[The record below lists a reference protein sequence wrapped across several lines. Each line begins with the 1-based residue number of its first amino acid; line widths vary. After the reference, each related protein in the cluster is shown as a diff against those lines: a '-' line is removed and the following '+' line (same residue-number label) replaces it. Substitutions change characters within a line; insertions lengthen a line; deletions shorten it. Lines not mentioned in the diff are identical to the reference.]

1 VGSVSPDLNTF
12 AKFFDIDFKPVPQPV
27 DETDYSTDRGAANR
41 GGLIAVLPLRS
52 WETAV
57 TSCAG
62 ANGFS
67 RRMLLGTP
75 REGQREGGPGLMPS
89 PHAIAAVSVFDPWSP
104 NWAGLLLLFL
114 FVFDLCRARDV
125 HSGQF
130 AQLFSRSTIP

>member
-12 AKFFDIDFKPVPQPV
+12 AKLFDIDFKPVPQPV

-41 GGLIAVLPLRS
+41 GGL
-52 WETAV
+52 
-57 TSCAG
+57 
-62 ANGFS
+62 
-67 RRMLLGTP
+67 
-75 REGQREGGPGLMPS
+75 REGGPGLMP

-130 AQLFSRSTIP
+130 AQLFSRSRIP